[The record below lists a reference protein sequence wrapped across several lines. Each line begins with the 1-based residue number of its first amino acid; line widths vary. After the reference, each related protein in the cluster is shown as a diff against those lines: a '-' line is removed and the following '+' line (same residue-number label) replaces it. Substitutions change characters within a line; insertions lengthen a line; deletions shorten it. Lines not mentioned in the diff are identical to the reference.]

1 MEKRDIIVIVV
12 AVIIV
17 LIMAM
22 YIKPLVTGKPVQLIP
37 SELAGLF
44 GGKNQTS
51 ALNNTSNGN
60 QTFNT
65 SIIAPNIS
73 SIEPNSLDTNKSGT
87 VLLVGDNFTDPSNV
101 SFTQN
106 GTTKEYQATLV
117 NGSLQVSDVS
127 LSEGN
132 WSVSIHDTNSSVP
145 IKTSKIIQV
154 KTVITPVPTWD
165 GKPVKVGYAETG
177 TGAYISPNTGPE
189 SQYQPYSFKE
199 KKNLTTYTEFIGQYP
214 STTNPFTIPQGIGY
228 WELQYTVDYTQNYNN
243 PKGSITS
250 GDYSAFKF
258 NQQRKW
264 IVEDGI
270 QKEVLITKGDTREEE
285 DTTSIEPLVESYS
298 VIIPTFSI
306 SVMDATTNQSIREI
320 TPDGGLDPLLWDKAA
335 HKEQQKLTSQQN
347 GKEIDDDVLD
357 AFVKDIKDP
366 RPWTEKFYSP
376 GSFYLIVNPRNIKS
390 YDIQIKVGSL
400 TVKVTPSPTQ
410 VVINPLNQ
418 TLSNYIAAYNSDYLT
433 NTYSSNVFQFYSSR
447 IKQDSSS
454 DLAQSISQSRAA
466 GVTITSYKIFGT
478 DIKGTGN
485 LKGEITYQYKGT
497 EKILPIDLN
506 FVNDGGY
513 WKIDT
518 PILFRY

>member
-1 MEKRDIIVIVV
+1 
-12 AVIIV
+12 
-17 LIMAM
+17 L
-22 YIKPLVTGKPVQLIP
+22 
-37 SELAGLF
+37 
-44 GGKNQTS
+44 
-51 ALNNTSNGN
+51 
-60 QTFNT
+60 
-65 SIIAPNIS
+65 
-73 SIEPNSLDTNKSGT
+73 IEPKSLDTNKSGT

-106 GTTKEYQATLV
+106 GTTKEYKATFV

-127 LSEGN
+127 LPEGN
-132 WSVSIHDTNSSVP
+132 WSVSIHDNYSSVP

-165 GKPVKVGYAETG
+165 GKPVQVGYAETG
-177 TGAYISPNTGPE
+177 SGKYIYPNAGPE

-228 WELQYTVDYTQNYNN
+228 WELQYTVDYTKNYNN
-243 PKGSITS
+243 PKGSVTS
-250 GDYSAFKF
+250 GDYPAFKF

-264 IVEDGI
+264 IIEDGI

-285 DTTSIEPLVESYS
+285 DTTSTEPLVESYS
-298 VIIPTFSI
+298 VLIPSLSI
-306 SVMDATTNQSIREI
+306 SVMDAATNQSIREI
-320 TPDGGLDPLLWDKAA
+320 TPYGGLDPLLWDKAA
-335 HKEQQKLTSQQN
+335 HKEQLKETSKLN
-347 GKEIDDDVLD
+347 GNELSDDELD
-357 AFVKDIKDP
+357 DRVKNLVDP
-366 RPWTEKFYSP
+366 RPWTEKFYAP

-400 TVKVTPSPTQ
+400 TVKATPSPTP

-418 TLSNYIAAYNSDYLT
+418 TLSYYITAYNRDYLT
-433 NTYSSNVFQFYSSR
+433 NTYTSNLFQFYSSR
-447 IKQDSSS
+447 IKLDPSS
-454 DLAQSISQSRAA
+454 DLAQSIAQSRAA
-466 GVTITSYKIFGT
+466 GITITSYKVFGT
-478 DIKGTGN
+478 DIKDTGN

-518 PILFRY
+518 PIVFRY